1 MLYRLIWKS
10 TLTRSRDPDIDR
22 SSCVSKAFSV
32 HLVRLLLLSWEEL
45 MLHHQRCAQEG
56 MRLWSCIPLFL
67 RNTVPPYHSAASVPI
82 HFNRYSIKRPITSW
96 GIHLRSL
103 YLHSCRSTC
112 SYAFNKHL
120 IKEILFIMFS
130 VYNISMICK
139 ENKPDVCHV
148 LVIDFG
154 YGG

>member
-1 MLYRLIWKS
+1 MLYRRIWRYTS
-10 TLTRSRDPDIDR
+10 IRTGERPSYG
-22 SSCVSKAFSV
+22 SNVFSV
-32 HLVRLLLLSWEEL
+32 RLVRLLLLYWEEL
-45 MLHHQRCAQEG
+45 MLSHQRYCLEG

-82 HFNRYSIKRPITSW
+82 HFNMYSIKRPITSL
-96 GIHLRSL
+96 GVHLWSL

-112 SYAFNKHL
+112 SYAFNKDL
-120 IKEILFIMFS
+120 IKEFLVIMFS

-148 LVIDFG
+148 LVIDI
-154 YGG
+154 